1 MLWLAVPRGL
11 FDGTKKTEGGP
22 IIVTL
27 IGGVLLIL
35 VLSWV
40 PFLQAHFAAENW
52 FGAMFELKKVRQLFK
67 NAPFSWLITM
77 LITLTMALP
86 MYLFKIALPPSDMM
100 WLVTIVFIVS
110 IYPAKV
116 ITRWAYHRAVAL
128 APRAFLGPLLVTR
141 PLPSSLPAL
150 APVLVLFSPV
160 LRAARQR
167 GVLDPHVLPLH

>member
-116 ITRWAYHRAVAL
+116 ITGWAYHRAVTRERRAL
-128 APRAFLGPLLVTR
+128 WGLRLLTPLLPLPLPAIDAFLRCFYPLLS
-141 PLPSSLPAL
+141 PPPQMGLSA
-150 APVLVLFSPV
+150 APPF
-160 LRAARQR
+160 A
-167 GVLDPHVLPLH
+167 